1 MLSQQNYWRTLR
13 ALRVFAVNWGR
24 ALPRRREDTNN
35 RQFLAAGLPPGS
47 SLVSS
52 NNKIPMF
59 VTTEGTETDL
69 GGCPLSPVQLRAL
82 RGEREVDRSPP
93 FSLPNR
99 PAKLRG
105 WRATPPSAEQA
116 KRTLPSPAPSP
127 PPHAPARPR
136 GL

>member
-13 ALRVFAVNWGR
+13 ALHVFALNWGR

-52 NNKIPMF
+52 NNKILH
-59 VTTEGTETDL
+59 VCYHGGHGNGL

-105 WRATPPSAEQA
+105 WRATPPS
-116 KRTLPSPAPSP
+116 
-127 PPHAPARPR
+127 
-136 GL
+136 